1 MTTVKTRTAQAA
13 FSSRDSALSRALH
26 QSTELAEIAAGKSDF
41 LHGTPP
47 TASFTT
53 SCLSSGLR
61 GSIGAV
67 LLASCLFAIPTEN
80 RVLFWIL
87 GSVTLSSLSYILSW
101 VDGMMMSEFTDFERQ
116 RERWEVENF
125 PEGEIQEMVQLYT
138 GFGVTEGDAHLVAKT
153 LSKYPEFWVEHMLL
167 HEIGIV
173 PTVQSSTQDETVWS
187 DKVLPFIAFHGALA
201 LPLVLLCSVSEIR
214 IMWSVALFQCLAF
227 LEIKRRKSQWLS
239 MSSTA
244 MMALVLILATAS
256 LSELSRLIVHLS

>member
-1 MTTVKTRTAQAA
+1 MTTLKTKNAQAA

-41 LHGTPP
+41 LHGNPP

-67 LLASCLFAIPTEN
+67 LLASCVSAISVDI
-80 RVLFWIL
+80 RVMFWFFGAL
-87 GSVTLSSLSYILSW
+87 VLSSLSYILSW
-101 VDGMMMSEFTDFERQ
+101 IDGTMMSEFTDFERQ

-125 PEGEIQEMVQLYT
+125 PEGEIQEMVQIYT
-138 GFGVTEGDAHLVAKT
+138 GYGVSETDALLVAKT

-173 PTVQSSTQDETVWS
+173 PTVQSPVQDGTVWS
-187 DKVLPFIAFHGALA
+187 DKIPPFIAFHMALMF
-201 LPLVLLCSVSEIR
+201 PLIMLFSMSDVR
-214 IMWSVALFQCLAF
+214 IMWSVSLLQCLAL
-227 LEIKRRKSQWLS
+227 LEIKRRQSQWLS
-239 MSSTA
+239 VSSTA
-244 MMALVLILATAS
+244 GVALVLVLATAS
-256 LSELSRLIVHLS
+256 LSEFFKIIVHYS